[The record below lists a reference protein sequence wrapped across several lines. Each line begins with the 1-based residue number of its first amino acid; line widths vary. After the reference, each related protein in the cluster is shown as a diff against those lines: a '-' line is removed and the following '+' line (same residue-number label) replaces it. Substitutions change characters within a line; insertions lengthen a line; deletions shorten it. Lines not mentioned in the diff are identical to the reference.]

1 MASQNGSPFCI
12 YRTGWSYRIDFVDRF
27 TTQSI
32 AAIAA
37 DNVSGAVEIADKSA
51 EVLARLARR
60 AEPGGTSEWYQ
71 AVLATGWALI
81 NAHPTMAPLVNLV
94 NAVLR
99 RLDGVDASAAAQ
111 RAVLEVAS
119 DFKRRLRV
127 HEAAIAEMALRLI
140 PEDAQVITNGRS
152 TTVCAALR
160 YAQRAGRRFR
170 VLCAEGRPACE
181 GRSLAAELAAGGIPM
196 SLATD
201 ALVIALVGKAQ
212 VVLVGADHLTGQGL
226 VNKVGTY
233 GIALAA
239 RAAGVPIY
247 ALCSSE
253 KFLPPGY
260 TPPAQ
265 ADWPAEQVW
274 PEALAGVNVLNY
286 YFDATPLDLL
296 SGVVTEQG
304 IQTRPGID
312 AWLAA
317 THLHPALS
325 RAKD

>member
-1 MASQNGSPFCI
+1 M
-12 YRTGWSYRIDFVDRF
+12 DRF
-27 TTQSI
+27 NAQSI

-37 DNVSGAVEIADKSA
+37 DNVSGAVEIAEKSA
-51 EVLARLARR
+51 EVLARLAR
-60 AEPGGTSEWYQ
+60 Q
-71 AVLATGWALI
+71 ADAAGAVELQPTILATARALI
-81 NAHPTMAPLVNLV
+81 QAHPTMAPLVNLV
-94 NAVLR
+94 NAVLL
-99 RLDGVDASAAAQ
+99 RLDGATDHESAQ
-111 RAVLEVAS
+111 RAVLEATG

-127 HEAAIAEMALRLI
+127 HEAAIAETALRLI

-152 TTVCAALR
+152 TTVRAALR
-160 YAQRAGRRFR
+160 HAQRAGRRFR

-181 GRSLAAELAAGGIPM
+181 GRSLAAELASGGIPV
-196 SLATD
+196 SLAID
-201 ALVIALVGKAQ
+201 ALVIAMVDQAQ

-239 RAAGVPIY
+239 RAAGVPMY

-265 ADWPAEQVW
+265 AAWPTEQVW
-274 PEALAGVNVLNY
+274 SEAPASVHLMNY
-286 YFDATPLDLL
+286 YFDATPIDILA
-296 SGVVTEQG
+296 GVVTEQG

-317 THLHPALS
+317 THLHPSLV
-325 RAKD
+325 KL

>member
-1 MASQNGSPFCI
+1 M
-12 YRTGWSYRIDFVDRF
+12 DRL
-27 TTQSI
+27 TAQSI

-37 DNVSGAVEIADKSA
+37 DNVSGAVEIAEKSA
-51 EVLARLARR
+51 EVLARIARQ
-60 AEPGGTSEWYQ
+60 AEAGAAAELNEVMLS
-71 AVLATGWALI
+71 TGWALM
-81 NAHPTMAPLVNLV
+81 NAHPTMAPVVNLV
-94 NAVLR
+94 NAVLL
-99 RLDGVDASAAAQ
+99 RLEAAADVDTAR
-111 RAVLEVAS
+111 RAVLEAAS

-127 HEAAIAEMALRLI
+127 HEAAIAETTLRLI

-152 TTVCAALR
+152 TTVRAALR
-160 YAQRAGRRFR
+160 HAQRAGRRFR

-181 GRSLAAELAAGGIPM
+181 GRSLAAELAAGGIPV
-196 SLATD
+196 SLAID
-201 ALVIALVGKAQ
+201 ALTIALVGQAQ

-239 RAAGVPIY
+239 RAAGVPMY

-265 ADWPAEQVW
+265 AAWPIEQVW
-274 PEALAGVNVLNY
+274 SEAPAQVKVVNY
-286 YFDATPLDLL
+286 YFDATPLDAL
-296 SGVVTEQG
+296 SGIVTEQG
-304 IQTRPGID
+304 IQTRAGID

-317 THLHPALS
+317 TQLHPGLT
-325 RAKD
+325 RPLPV

>member
-1 MASQNGSPFCI
+1 M
-12 YRTGWSYRIDFVDRF
+12 DRF
-27 TTQSI
+27 NAQSI

-37 DNVSGAVEIADKSA
+37 DNVSGAVEIAEKSA
-51 EVLARLARR
+51 EVFARLARQSEPVDP
-60 AEPGGTSEWYQ
+60 AELYQ
-71 AVLATGWALI
+71 TILATGWALI
-81 NAHPTMAPLVNLV
+81 KAHPTMAPLVNLV
-94 NAVLR
+94 NAVLL
-99 RLDGVDASAAAQ
+99 RLDNTTDRATAQ
-111 RAVLEVAS
+111 RAVLEAAS

-127 HEAAIAEMALRLI
+127 HEAAIAETALRLI

-152 TTVCAALR
+152 TTVRAALR

-181 GRSLAAELAAGGIPM
+181 GRSMAAELAASGIPV
-196 SLATD
+196 SLAID
-201 ALVIALVGKAQ
+201 ALVIALVGQAQ
-212 VVLVGADHLTGQGL
+212 VVLVGADHLTSQGL

-265 ADWPAEQVW
+265 AVWPIEQVW
-274 PEALAGVNVLNY
+274 AEAPATVKVLNY
-286 YFDATPLDLL
+286 YFDATPLDAL
-296 SGVVTEQG
+296 SGIVTEQG
-304 IQTRPGID
+304 TQTHPGID

-317 THLHPALS
+317 THLHPKLV
-325 RAKD
+325 KMQN